1 MICSLA
7 LINALILSFTFTIYG
22 QGSIPIRKTSLQ
34 DSILLNKFWKDFV
47 SAINTND
54 KLKLARLCKF
64 PFYCRPCIDDTT
76 LKLNDQVTIK
86 VTKKVFNDSQYKIF
100 FDSPIKNEVN
110 KHLKFDLYFF
120 NISPDNKNNAEQSGF
135 NFSYTIIAPS
145 KYYEGS
151 QGFIFLK
158 KIGGTYKITG
168 IDTVP

>member
-1 MICSLA
+1 M
-7 LINALILSFTFTIYG
+7 
-22 QGSIPIRKTSLQ
+22 
-34 DSILLNKFWKDFV
+34 
-47 SAINTND
+47 
-54 KLKLARLCKF
+54 
-64 PFYCRPCIDDTT
+64 
-76 LKLNDQVTIK
+76 TIK
-86 VTKKVFNDSQYKIF
+86 VTASIFNDSQYKIF
-100 FDSPIKNEVN
+100 LNGPIKNEVN

-120 NISPDNKNNAEQSGF
+120 NISLDDKNNAEQSGF